1 MVKNEPCSNIVKT
14 MNHRTQKQAN
24 FRSVNTY
31 FDRVAKLDYVKD
43 KWISLDPIIQ
53 LIRREC
59 SRNEEILNLSDSQI
73 KSYIT
78 KLDQLSHNNSINV
91 FTHIRGFLCCLLC
104 CFLLLFWVGFFFL
117 FACLLMFFDRLL
129 FLRK

>member
-1 MVKNEPCSNIVKT
+1 MVKNEPRSNIVKT

-43 KWISLDPIIQ
+43 KWISLDLIIQ

-59 SRNEEILNLSDSQI
+59 SRNEEILNLNDSQI
-73 KSYIT
+73 KSYIF
-78 KLDQLSHNNSINV
+78 KFDGLSHNDTISAMGYY
-91 FTHIRGFLCCLLC
+91 FRE
-104 CFLLLFWVGFFFL
+104 
-117 FACLLMFFDRLL
+117 
-129 FLRK
+129 